1 MFVDVD
7 RNTFN
12 IDTVKLEKAIQRTL
26 DEGKLT
32 PKAIIPVD
40 LYGLPAD
47 HFEIEELQR
56 NMTY

>member
-1 MFVDVD
+1 MFVDVY

-32 PKAIIPVD
+32 PRSSYRLIYMGFQQTILK
-40 LYGLPAD
+40 
-47 HFEIEELQR
+47 
-56 NMTY
+56 